1 MQEYSKYIDD
11 DMKRHAVF
19 YSVCQAFFHLFIA
32 RHKEF
37 VSSKNGKY
45 KFIVH
50 ICYRFSNDIYI
61 FSGILFL
68 QELDIP
74 RVVTCRLNP
83 LKMCNTKIVHSFAE
97 ITSTYQLAY
106 CYTIIENNERN
117 QLPIFGMKSHLPVL
131 VSNFFPFESYTL
143 QHSRQRIVSLFHSNV
158 ADTDRRLTKRY
169 E

>member
-1 MQEYSKYIDD
+1 
-11 DMKRHAVF
+11 MKSHVVF

-37 VSSKNGKY
+37 VNSKNGEF
-45 KFIVH
+45 KFTVYVYVIVLAMTALKTR
-50 ICYRFSNDIYI
+50 Y
-61 FSGILFL
+61 FSGMLFL

-74 RVVTCRLNP
+74 RIVTCRLNP
-83 LKMCNTKIVHSFAE
+83 LKICNSEIVHSFAD

-117 QLPIFGMKSHLPVL
+117 QLPIFGMKTHLPVL
-131 VSNFFPFESYTL
+131 ISSFFPFESYTL

-158 ADTDRRLTKRY
+158 VEVDSRSIKSK